1 HRLVRLAS
9 ELGLDDDAEGYRDV
23 YGEPPEIPDGWGEI
37 VLFHE
42 SGYAPWKFAED
53 IVLPILSGDEFV
65 EREVWGFADRVVE
78 RRYLAYEDVELEY
91 LLRVAVPNYA
101 SERPAL
107 TRMAVSVG
115 DGSVNATLVED
126 LDRVMMDTFESEQGT
141 ILLRTA
147 ARGLLK
153 YLAYRR
159 AKEKNAV
166 AGWLVNAFNV
176 VSEAADTRSW
186 QTLPCLISVA
196 RVPVPPGTHDVRMM
210 FSDDG
215 GRQRRTETLPAMTVA
230 AGDTAFW
237 NVRTF
242 D

>member
-1 HRLVRLAS
+1 MTA
-9 ELGLDDDAEGYRDV
+9 
-23 YGEPPEIPDGWGEI
+23 
-37 VLFHE
+37 
-42 SGYAPWKFAED
+42 
-53 IVLPILSGDEFV
+53 
-65 EREVWGFADRVVE
+65 
-78 RRYLAYEDVELEY
+78 
-91 LLRVAVPNYA
+91 
-101 SERPAL
+101 
-107 TRMAVSVG
+107 TR
-115 DGSVNATLVED
+115 VED
-126 LDRVMMDTFESEQGT
+126 LDHVMMDTFESEQGT

-159 AKEKNAV
+159 AKKKNAV
-166 AGWLVNAFNV
+166 AGWLVNALNV
-176 VSEAADTRSW
+176 ASEAADTRSW

-196 RVPVPPGTHDVRMM
+196 RVPVPPGTHDVRMT

-215 GRQRRTETLPAMTVA
+215 GRQQRTETWPGVTVA